1 MSVTTAESRGKLHA
15 LLEDFDR
22 VLAHEYEALRR
33 RDTTAL
39 EEAVQ
44 TKQQLVAALG
54 SMGQQCPLPATGAEL
69 APEETAE
76 WAQIRTLLA
85 RCALA
90 NRTNGAA
97 IDASRNFVTSLLD
110 LLTGRRPG
118 ERVYDARGRLGDSG
132 RSRAWERI

>member
-1 MSVTTAESRGKLHA
+1 
-15 LLEDFDR
+15 
-22 VLAHEYEALRR
+22 
-33 RDTTAL
+33 
-39 EEAVQ
+39 
-44 TKQQLVAALG
+44 VAG
-54 SMGQQCPLPATGAEL
+54 TEL

-97 IDASRNFVTSLLD
+97 IDASRHFVTSLLD

-132 RSRAWERI
+132 RSRAWERV

>member
-1 MSVTTAESRGKLHA
+1 MSAPTAAARGELRA

-22 VLAHEYEALRR
+22 VLSQEYEALRR
-33 RDTTAL
+33 RDTAAL
-39 EEAVQ
+39 EDAVQ
-44 TKQQLVAALG
+44 TKQQLMTTLG
-54 SMGQQCPLPATGAEL
+54 QLEQQCPLPAADARL

-76 WAQIRTLLA
+76 WAQIRALLA

-118 ERVYDARGRLGDSG
+118 ERVYDARGRLGDGG
-132 RSRAWERI
+132 RSRAWERV